1 MFKANLVMLALLFA
15 LTLALPTQPSRARVL
30 PTPTVTAL
38 TNIPAADMIT
48 LTSSPTIT
56 EPDADPVTTFRAA
69 LARSSWPASL
79 HHDLETIATC
89 ESRLEA
95 HQVGDG
101 GLAFGWLQIR
111 ADYHP
116 RSRRVTRC
124 STGHRTSRLAGPSTR
139 PLVARSGRGRAG
151 LGHDRALD
159 VEGQRTPDG
168 GHPRR

>member
-1 MFKANLVMLALLFA
+1 MFRANLVTLALLFA
-15 LTLALPTQPSRARVL
+15 LTLALPAQPPRARVL

-38 TNIPAADMIT
+38 TNIPAADMMT
-48 LTSSPTIT
+48 LTSTPIIT

-116 RSRRVTRC
+116 A
-124 STGHRTSRLAGPSTR
+124 LAARYALLDGPQNLEAGWAVYEAAGGSFA
-139 PLVARSGRGRAG
+139 PWACWARA
-151 LGHDRALD
+151 
-159 VEGQRTPDG
+159 
-168 GHPRR
+168 